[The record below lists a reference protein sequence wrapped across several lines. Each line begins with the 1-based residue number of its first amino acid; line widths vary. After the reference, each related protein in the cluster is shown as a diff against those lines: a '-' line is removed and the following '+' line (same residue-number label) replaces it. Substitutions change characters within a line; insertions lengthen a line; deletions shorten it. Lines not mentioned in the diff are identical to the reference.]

1 MNRDKIGT
9 QTCYIHQC
17 TKRYVDVHSMS
28 VSQSCLCSFLCNP
41 YIHFKFPKFFIYLY
55 IYTTLVCLLF
65 GTVIPTSFKI
75 LMEMFLLPC
84 FTVFLL
90 YRKSIKPYSSTI
102 WEFCAVQ
109 LRLYGCVG
117 PSHFHSQ
124 YARWRVGIQKNT
136 ADSGNRVDQHL

>member
-55 IYTTLVCLLF
+55 TINPEMLNMYGNIGMLLILAKLTT
-65 GTVIPTSFKI
+65 S
-75 LMEMFLLPC
+75 EFLL
-84 FTVFLL
+84 
-90 YRKSIKPYSSTI
+90 K
-102 WEFCAVQ
+102 
-109 LRLYGCVG
+109 
-117 PSHFHSQ
+117 
-124 YARWRVGIQKNT
+124 
-136 ADSGNRVDQHL
+136 

>member
-55 IYTTLVCLLF
+55 NEECV
-65 GTVIPTSFKI
+65 V
-75 LMEMFLLPC
+75 
-84 FTVFLL
+84 
-90 YRKSIKPYSSTI
+90 KSILDKYMN
-102 WEFCAVQ
+102 V
-109 LRLYGCVG
+109 
-117 PSHFHSQ
+117 
-124 YARWRVGIQKNT
+124 KNYFT
-136 ADSGNRVDQHL
+136 CCTSITL